1 MTDGDTALYAQ
12 HRSPILFPCVCCPL
26 RPCCAVGIDRALW
39 FGVIRGFTLTG
50 DGDLRTSNIF
60 VCRLG
65 LVGAGLLLS
74 ACAAPTDLQRASL
87 SERSG
92 ATQAIAVPPPGGP
105 TIVDVV
111 ERRYANAIQQ
121 DVILG
126 ATSSVPGENVL
137 RVQLFGSTGTEAGQT
152 TLSNLPPTEGIIR
165 REMRTAVPGVAM
177 QISPLY
183 AQNSYGP
190 FGYAVG
196 RSGRDLCLYA
206 WQRVRGPERAAP
218 FGTRGTIQTRL
229 RLCQAGASEHQL
241 LAVMYGYTITTSFG
255 FDGWNPFGAAAP
267 PDPRL
272 GATGSQI
279 FPVGAAW
286 NETVAPPEPE
296 PLVLRPAG
304 RQVMASELV
313 QTPQATPVAQPALSD
328 PAVPPPVVTG
338 EAPVVP
344 PPPGA
349 SAGAPA
355 EVPSVPAPPMPE
367 PAS

>member
-1 MTDGDTALYAQ
+1 
-12 HRSPILFPCVCCPL
+12 
-26 RPCCAVGIDRALW
+26 
-39 FGVIRGFTLTG
+39 
-50 DGDLRTSNIF
+50 
-60 VCRLG
+60 
-65 LVGAGLLLS
+65 LLLS
-74 ACAAPTDLQRASL
+74 ACAAPTDLQRSSL

-121 DVILG
+121 DVILS
-126 ATSSVPGENVL
+126 ASSAVSGQNLL
-137 RVQLFGSTGTEAGQT
+137 RVQLFGSVGTEGGQS
-152 TLSNLPPTEGIIR
+152 TLSNLPPTEGTVR
-165 REMRTAVPGVAM
+165 REMRTAIPGVAM

-206 WQRVRGPERAAP
+206 WQRIRGPERAAP

-255 FDGWNPFGAAAP
+255 FDGWNPFGAAAS

-272 GATGSQI
+272 GTTGSQI
-279 FPVGAAW
+279 FPVGASW
-286 NETVAPPEPE
+286 NETVAPAEPE
-296 PLVLRPAG
+296 PLILRPA
-304 RQVMASELV
+304 RR
-313 QTPQATPVAQPALSD
+313 QTPASDVVQMRQATPVATAPSG
-328 PAVPPPVVTG
+328 PVVPPPSATG
-338 EAPVVP
+338 DAPLVP

-349 SAGAPA
+349 SGATPTATPLVPPPPA
-355 EVPSVPAPPMPE
+355 TG